1 MAVATGHVAEAA
13 SVAQLVGRPR
23 GEGGAAVAAA
33 MAAAVAAAAAA
44 GAQQQQ
50 QQMQHPRGAPRQQDL
65 RLQELWLSGEHD
77 EEFQM

>member
-1 MAVATGHVAEAA
+1 MAEAA

-23 GEGGAAVAAA
+23 GEGGAAVAVAAA
-33 MAAAVAAAAAA
+33 MAAVVAAAAA
-44 GAQQQQ
+44 GAQQQQQ